1 MPFPIAPLRQL
12 SESNMTEYTE
22 VLRAVDSVDEEGYP
36 RTVWSAAISTKSY
49 GSPLGSRELMRA
61 NQAGIEASQTRYL
74 PIGVN
79 VTSADRLRVGSV
91 IYEISG
97 ISEGTEALMA
107 DIEMFVKEAYDSG
120 LSRITKNADLRWR
133 VL

>member
-1 MPFPIAPLRQL
+1 MTFPIAPLRQL

-49 GSPLGSRELMRA
+49 GFPLGSRELMRA

-74 PIGVN
+74 PVGVN
-79 VTSADRLRVGSV
+79 VTSDDRLRVGSV